1 MAQRDIARS
10 RAAFTRPAPNQDGI
24 ATLTQQLPE
33 ITSSNEV
40 TLHFA
45 IALCDGTVITTT
57 FDDDPV
63 TLTMGTGNLTE
74 NLEKTLYGLKPGEKQ
89 SLILEAEN
97 AFGPRDEEKAY
108 FMPRSSFPSDMELEP
123 ELVISFATPAG
134 DELAG
139 IVQELDEEQVKVDFN
154 HPLAGH
160 DIVFTVQII
169 SIKNP

>member
-1 MAQRDIARS
+1 MS
-10 RAAFTRPAPNQDGI
+10 RP
-24 ATLTQQLPE
+24 TQE
-33 ITSSNEV
+33 ITRSGEV

-45 IALCDGTVITTT
+45 IALCDGTIITTT
-57 FDDDPV
+57 FDDEPV
-63 TLTMGTGNLTE
+63 TLSMGSGDLTE

-89 SLILEAEN
+89 SLILEADN
-97 AFGPRDEEKAY
+97 AFGQRDEEKAY
-108 FMPRSSFPSDMELEP
+108 AMPRSSFPPDMALEP

-139 IVQELDEEQVKVDFN
+139 IVQELDEAQVKVDFN

-169 SIKNP
+169 SINNP

>member
-1 MAQRDIARS
+1 MSEQ
-10 RAAFTRPAPNQDGI
+10 T
-24 ATLTQQLPE
+24 PE
-33 ITSSNEV
+33 ITPSGEV

-57 FDDDPV
+57 FDDEPV
-63 TLTMGTGNLTE
+63 TLTLGTGNLTE

-89 SLILEAEN
+89 SLILEVDN

-108 FMPRSSFPSDMELEP
+108 SMPRSAFPADMALEP
-123 ELVISFATPAG
+123 ELVVSFATPAG

-139 IVQELDEEQVKVDFN
+139 IVQELDDEQVKVDFN

-160 DIVFTVQII
+160 DIVFTVEII
-169 SIKNP
+169 SVNNPE

>member
-1 MAQRDIARS
+1 
-10 RAAFTRPAPNQDGI
+10 
-24 ATLTQQLPE
+24 LTQQLPE

>member
-1 MAQRDIARS
+1 M
-10 RAAFTRPAPNQDGI
+10 TE
-24 ATLTQQLPE
+24 QLPE

-97 AFGPRDEEKAY
+97 AFGSRDEEKAY

>member
-1 MAQRDIARS
+1 VLATS
-10 RAAFTRPAPNQDGI
+10 RITRVTLATTFTHPNYGI
-24 ATLTQQLPE
+24 TILSEALQK
-33 ITSSNEV
+33 ISSSGEV

-57 FDDDPV
+57 FDDEPV
-63 TLTMGTGNLTE
+63 TLTLGSGDLTE

-89 SLILEAEN
+89 SLILEADN
-97 AFGPRDEEKAY
+97 AFGQRDEEKAY

-139 IVQELDEEQVKVDFN
+139 IVQELDEAQVKVDFN

-160 DIVFTVQII
+160 DIVFTVEII
-169 SIKNP
+169 SVNNP

>member
-1 MAQRDIARS
+1 M
-10 RAAFTRPAPNQDGI
+10 TE
-24 ATLTQQLPE
+24 QLPE

-97 AFGPRDEEKAY
+97 AFGSRDEEKAY

-160 DIVFTVQII
+160 DIVFTVQVI

>member
-1 MAQRDIARS
+1 M
-10 RAAFTRPAPNQDGI
+10 TE
-24 ATLTQQLPE
+24 QLPE

>member
-1 MAQRDIARS
+1 MTNSIP
-10 RAAFTRPAPNQDGI
+10 T
-24 ATLTQQLPE
+24 
-33 ITSSNEV
+33 ITDSGEV

-57 FDDDPV
+57 FDDEPV
-63 TLTMGTGNLTE
+63 TLAMGSGNLSE
-74 NLEKTLYGLKPGEKQ
+74 NLEKTLYGLKAGEKQ

-108 FMPRSSFPSDMELEP
+108 FMPRSSFPADMALEP

-139 IVQELDEEQVKVDFN
+139 IVQELDDSQVKVDFN

-160 DIVFTVQII
+160 DIVFTVEIL
-169 SIKNP
+169 SINNP

>member
-1 MAQRDIARS
+1 M
-10 RAAFTRPAPNQDGI
+10 TE
-24 ATLTQQLPE
+24 QLPE

-139 IVQELDEEQVKVDFN
+139 IVQELDEAQVKVDFN

-169 SIKNP
+169 SINNP

>member
-1 MAQRDIARS
+1 M
-10 RAAFTRPAPNQDGI
+10 
-24 ATLTQQLPE
+24 TQQLPE